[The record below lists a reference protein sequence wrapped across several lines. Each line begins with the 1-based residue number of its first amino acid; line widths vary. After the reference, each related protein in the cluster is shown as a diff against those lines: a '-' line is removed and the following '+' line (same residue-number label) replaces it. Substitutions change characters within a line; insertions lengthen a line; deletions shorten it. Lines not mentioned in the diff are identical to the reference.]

1 MGRTK
6 LVLAVAA
13 AIVAMMAL
21 AGPAFASVDGSCIQL
36 PISPIAAAAAPIT
49 SLALL
54 FQLALAVAVAVVAAV
69 AQVPASTV
77 RPRTFAGTT

>member
-6 LVLAVAA
+6 LVLAVATA
-13 AIVAMMAL
+13 MAAMMTL
-21 AGPAFASVDGSCIQL
+21 AGPAFASIDGSCIQM

-49 SLALL
+49 SLTLL
-54 FQLALAVAVAVVAAV
+54 FQLAVAVAVAVVAAV
-69 AQVPASTV
+69 AQAPASTV